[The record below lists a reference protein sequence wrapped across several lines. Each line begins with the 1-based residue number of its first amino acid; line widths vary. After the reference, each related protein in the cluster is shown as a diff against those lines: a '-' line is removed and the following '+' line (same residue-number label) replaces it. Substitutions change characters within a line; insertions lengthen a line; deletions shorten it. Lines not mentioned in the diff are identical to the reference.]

1 MTPNEAAEL
10 MRRSQVGGVP
20 TSEFDAGGGY
30 AAVKEL
36 AAKNTTGY
44 EAGVRTVADMAKY
57 APNDKVVRFEP
68 GGQGGL
74 GETFY
79 ASGNSATGG
88 TASAAEAATSAV
100 GYTGLAGAKANDGNN
115 LRTLVEKSTGQT
127 IDNWF
132 YDQKNPNYAA
142 NQAALSR
149 ASNAMYGDVGANID
163 ARNWTAI
170 MAAKDPL
177 KAAEDALKAMYN
189 DKAYL
194 VANTNHVLA
203 QGYLPEQADY
213 TYKQMAGRV
222 GSTYNPNWSKG
233 TKFEGQYDTAAYL
246 NNLNTLKGEQLA
258 AYENSLWSKWGGN
271 PKLNA
276 SKGVVD
282 AGTSTNS
289 TFVPVMTPGQI
300 TGTSNTTP
308 GATLNAGSSAVTG
321 GGSSGTSTVTPGST
335 GGTSN
340 TGLIA
345 AASTSGSTPTTAGS
359 VAKADAQTL
368 PTQLNAPTT
377 TGGAGLLTG
386 ANTLSPGT
394 FSIPNTSTGNV
405 NSGGL
410 ISGVAQQLSTQNAQ
424 AGLPTGVTAKVGM
437 MGNSTGAES
446 LTAYNPYG
454 FTGANTAT
462 GTSQNWYNSKT
473 GQRYTAPA
481 GTWAP
486 PSADWAKV

>member
-1 MTPNEAAEL
+1 
-10 MRRSQVGGVP
+10 
-20 TSEFDAGGGY
+20 
-30 AAVKEL
+30 
-36 AAKNTTGY
+36 
-44 EAGVRTVADMAKY
+44 
-57 APNDKVVRFEP
+57 
-68 GGQGGL
+68 
-74 GETFY
+74 
-79 ASGNSATGG
+79 
-88 TASAAEAATSAV
+88 
-100 GYTGLAGAKANDGNN
+100 
-115 LRTLVEKSTGQT
+115 
-127 IDNWF
+127 
-132 YDQKNPNYAA
+132 
-142 NQAALSR
+142 
-149 ASNAMYGDVGANID
+149 MYGDVGANID
-163 ARNWTAI
+163 ARDWTAI

-194 VANTNHVLA
+194 AANTDHVLA
-203 QGYLPEQADY
+203 QGYLPEQADH

-222 GSTYNPNWSKG
+222 GSTYDANWSKG
-233 TKFEGQYDTAAYL
+233 TKYEGKYDTASYL
-246 NNLNTLKGEQLA
+246 NNVKNLSGDALA
-258 AYENSLWSKWGGN
+258 AYENNLWNKWGGN
-271 PKLNA
+271 PKLKA

-282 AGTSTNS
+282 AGTSANS

-308 GATLNAGSSAVTG
+308 GATINAGGSTVTG

-335 GGTSN
+335 SSP
-340 TGLIA
+340 GLIA
-345 AASTSGSTPTTAGS
+345 AASSGSTPTTAGS
-359 VAKADAQTL
+359 IASATTQT
-368 PTQLNAPTT
+368 APTNLNT
-377 TGGAGLLTG
+377 PTASGGAGLVTG

-394 FSIPNTSTGNV
+394 FNISNTSTGNV

-424 AGLPTGVTAKVGM
+424 AGLPTGVTPKIGV
-437 MGNSTGAES
+437 MGYNTGAES
-446 LTAYNPYG
+446 ITGYNPYG

>member
-20 TSEFDAGGGY
+20 TSEFNAGGGY
-30 AAVKEL
+30 AAVKKL
-36 AAKNTTGY
+36 AEQNTTGY
-44 EAGVRTVADMAKY
+44 QAGVRTGEDMAKY
-57 APNDKVVRFEP
+57 APNDAVVRFDP
-68 GGQGGL
+68 AGQGGL

-79 ASGNSATGG
+79 ASGNSATGKAG
-88 TASAAEAATSAV
+88 EGSVVS
-100 GYTGLAGAKANDGNN
+100 GYSGLAGAKPKDGMD
-115 LRTLVEKSTGQT
+115 LRTLVEASTGQK
-127 IDNWF
+127 IDNYF
-132 YDQKNPNYAA
+132 YDKSNPNYAT

-177 KAAEDALKAMYN
+177 KAAEDALKAMYS

-194 VANTNHVLA
+194 AANTDHVLA
-203 QGYLPEQADY
+203 QGYLPEQADH

-222 GSTYNPNWSKG
+222 GSTYDANWSKG
-233 TKFEGQYDTAAYL
+233 TKYEGKYDTAAYL
-246 NNLNTLKGEQLA
+246 NNVKNLSGDALA
-258 AYENSLWSKWGGN
+258 TYENNLWSKWGGN
-271 PKLNA
+271 PRLNT
-276 SKGVVD
+276 SKGVVNT
-282 AGTSTNS
+282 GTSTNS

-308 GATLNAGSSAVTG
+308 GATINAGSAAVTG
-321 GGSSGTSTVTPGST
+321 GGATGTSTVTPGST
-335 GGTSN
+335 NS
-340 TGLIA
+340 TGIIA
-345 AASTSGSTPTTAGS
+345 GAASLPTTASS
-359 VAKADAQTL
+359 VAKATTQTL
-368 PTQLNAPTT
+368 PTQLNAPTA
-377 TGGAGLLTG
+377 TGGGGLLTG
-386 ANTLSPGT
+386 ANTLGSTPGT

-405 NSGGL
+405 NDGGL

-424 AGLPTGVTAKVGM
+424 AGLPTGVTPKIGV
-437 MGNSTGAES
+437 MGYNTGAES
-446 LTAYNPYG
+446 IAAYNPYG

-462 GTSQNWYNSKT
+462 GNSQNWYNSKT